1 MKVRVN
7 ITREPIVACGV
18 TSADP
23 SIGAVVEFA
32 GMVRGEEDGLAIAA
46 LDYEAYEAMAR
57 SEMQRIAAELSRAYP
72 CRSLE
77 VTHRIGRVTVGE
89 ASILVRIEAKHRAEA
104 FGMLAEFMDR
114 LKRDVPIWKKVAA
127 W

>member
-1 MKVRVN
+1 MRVRIT
-7 ITREPIVACGV
+7 ITREPIVGRRA
-18 TSADP
+18 TLADP

-32 GMVRGEEDGLAIAA
+32 GIVRGEEGGLAIAA
-46 LDYEAYEAMAR
+46 LDYEAYEVMAR
-57 SEMQRIAAELSRAYP
+57 SEMERIVSELSGTYP
-72 CRSLE
+72 CRSVE
-77 VTHRIGRVTVGE
+77 VTHRVGRVPVGE

-127 W
+127 